1 MAARYLSEM
10 DGGEKGRVTHI
21 GLAGDIRRR
30 LMDMGLVPGSEVE
43 MVRVAPLGDPI
54 DIRVKG
60 YDLSLRKE
68 IASKIGVEVED
79 MPLAVAPW
87 GKTMTVVGF
96 RGGMHMRRRL
106 ADMGLTPGV
115 AVRVTSG
122 DACGPV
128 IIELRGSKIALGRG
142 MARHVLVRESK
153 DACQEK

>member
-1 MAARYLSEM
+1 MAARLLSEM

-21 GLAGDIRRR
+21 ELTGEIRRR
-30 LMDMGLVPGSEVE
+30 LMDMGLVPGSEIE

-54 DIRVKG
+54 DIKVKG

-79 MPLAVAPW
+79 MPLASAPS
-87 GKTMTVVGF
+87 GKTVTVVGL
-96 RGGMHMRRRL
+96 RGGMHVRRRL

-115 AVRVTSG
+115 AVKITSG

-128 IIELRGSKIALGRG
+128 MIEVRGSKIALGRG
-142 MARHVLVRESK
+142 MAHHVLVRESE
-153 DACQEK
+153 A